1 MTGIRELPEIVE
13 VFRMETEIKQ
23 KKPVQSLSVVIPA
36 LNEEGNIQG
45 SIDSVTSAAE
55 RYFDDYEIII
65 VNDGSTDHT
74 LEIVHA
80 NMAKNP
86 CIRVISHDRPWG
98 FGASYHD
105 GRSHATK
112 TYTVMVHG
120 DNAFDKETLSN
131 FFSNAGKADVI
142 CGYISNPEA
151 RSWVRR
157 AVSRTYTTGMNF
169 LFGMRLKY
177 FNGLQI
183 HKTEWLQKANIQSDG
198 FGFQAELLI
207 KAIKE
212 GYSYLQVPTVHTERP
227 GGGHTKIFKL
237 KNIRS
242 VMRTVI
248 ELIRWNFKRGLR
260 AKKELEHA

>member
-1 MTGIRELPEIVE
+1 MVSVSVKLDAKEKLSDH
-13 VFRMETEIKQ
+13 
-23 KKPVQSLSVVIPA
+23 SLSVVIPA

-65 VNDGSTDHT
+65 VNDGSTDRT
-74 LEIVHA
+74 LEIVQA
-80 NMAKNP
+80 NIEKNP
-86 CIRVISHDRPWG
+86 RIRVISHDKPWG

-105 GRSHATK
+105 GRRHARK

-131 FFSNAGKADVI
+131 FLSKAGKADVV
-142 CGYISNPEA
+142 CGYISNPSA
-151 RSWVRR
+151 RNWTRR
-157 AVSRTYTTGMNF
+157 IISFSYTVAMN
-169 LFGMRLKY
+169 LIFGLRLKY

-183 HKTEWLQKANIQSDG
+183 HRTAWLKDADVKSDG

-212 GYSYLQVPTVHTERP
+212 GSSYIQVPTIHTERP
-227 GGGHTKIFKL
+227 GGGETKIFKTKNVKSVTATVVDLFVWRIRQAL
-237 KNIRS
+237 KG
-242 VMRTVI
+242 
-248 ELIRWNFKRGLR
+248 KR
-260 AKKELEHA
+260 K